1 MIRVELMHR
10 DHPASP
16 LSSSSDGSVKSFPT
30 RFAEAV
36 ERSYSRA
43 AYFATRMRSTTTTTT
58 IPAARA
64 VGYTREQ
71 KFESGVSAGT
81 GEYLMSLSLGTP
93 PQQFA
98 AIVDTGSDLNWV
110 QCLPCRV
117 CYQQTSNKF
126 DPSRSSTYR
135 DVPCGNQLCQVPDNF
150 SCKLLSFFSFLS
162 VALEHLLQNP
172 IQSRRVHFPKVYTF
186 ES

>member
-1 MIRVELMHR
+1 MR
-10 DHPASP
+10 
-16 LSSSSDGSVKSFPT
+16 SSSSS
-30 RFAEAV
+30 
-36 ERSYSRA
+36 
-43 AYFATRMRSTTTTTT
+43 TTT
-58 IPAARA
+58 IPAAATAARA
-64 VGYTREQ
+64 VGHTHEQ

-117 CYQQTSNKF
+117 CYQQTSDKF

-135 DVPCGNQLCQVPDNF
+135 DVPCASQLCQVPDNF
-150 SCKLLSFFSFLS
+150 SCKLLFFLSFSS

-172 IQSRRVHFPKVYTF
+172 IQSRRVHFPKAYTF

>member
-1 MIRVELMHR
+1 MR
-10 DHPASP
+10 
-16 LSSSSDGSVKSFPT
+16 SS
-30 RFAEAV
+30 
-36 ERSYSRA
+36 
-43 AYFATRMRSTTTTTT
+43 STTTTTT

-64 VGYTREQ
+64 VGYTQEQ

-135 DVPCGNQLCQVPDNF
+135 DVPCANQLCQVPDSF
-150 SCKLLSFFSFLS
+150 SCKLLFFFSFLS

-172 IQSRRVHFPKVYTF
+172 IQSSRVHFPKAYTF